1 MDRSGHFWY
10 YSNMLT
16 IETYNLFGESD
27 DLPDVVHCETIEARS
42 LLHDWEFSPHRHA
55 MLHQFLLIESGGGEA
70 LIEET
75 RCKLSP
81 GDLVNMP
88 MGVVHGFTFEACT
101 RGWVVTVASELLEE
115 SLRDSEGLRP
125 ILHVPGIVAGT
136 PQIKAAV
143 QAIFNEYPQRRFA
156 RAHVLRALS
165 GVLAGLAARAL
176 SAQTPAESRAEHRL
190 QKRFE
195 SLLEQHHLEHLGVAE
210 YARMLSVTPTHLSRV
225 MRQTTGQSAQVAI
238 EARLMREARRHLAFS
253 NLSISEVGFQLG
265 FADPAY
271 FSRAFKRATGK
282 SPREFRQGLGI

>member
-1 MDRSGHFWY
+1 
-10 YSNMLT
+10 MLT

-27 DLPDVVHCETIEARS
+27 DLPDVVHCETIEVRS

-55 MLHQFLLIESGGGEA
+55 MLHQFLLIESGGGDA

-75 RCKLSP
+75 RHRLAS

-88 MGVVHGFTFEACT
+88 MGIVHGFTFETST

-125 ILHVPGIVAGT
+125 ILQKPGIVAGT
-136 PQIKAAV
+136 QEIKAFV
-143 QAIFNEYPQRRFA
+143 QAIFHEYPQRGFA

-176 SAQTPAESRAEHRL
+176 SAQSPTETRAEHRL

-195 SLLEQHHLEHLGVAE
+195 ALLEQRHLEHLGVAD
-210 YARMLSVTPTHLSRV
+210 YAQMLSVTPTHLSRV

-253 NLSISEVGFQLG
+253 NLSISEVGYQLG

-271 FSRAFKRATGK
+271 FSRAFKRTTGK